1 MNRHSFSIVFVNLFV
16 SSKDVQNIVGAAAGL
31 SELASPARDSD
42 SADCDPRSADTRRQS
57 KRKIRT
63 PVKFKGYRVGGRDE
77 KAADHREPRK
87 MGRKRK
93 YPNTEA
99 RCEDCGK
106 VFKNHLFLK
115 IHRRTHTGYGN
126 MSPST
131 TAGQIFC
138 VFFAL
143 FGIPLN
149 MVVLNRVGKYM
160 LAIERNA
167 CDFIQ

>member
-1 MNRHSFSIVFVNLFV
+1 MFIIETNRPNNSQWLSPFVL
-16 SSKDVQNIVGAAAGL
+16 
-31 SELASPARDSD
+31 
-42 SADCDPRSADTRRQS
+42 
-57 KRKIRT
+57 
-63 PVKFKGYRVGGRDE
+63 RV
-77 KAADHREPRK
+77 
-87 MGRKRK
+87 
-93 YPNTEA
+93 
-99 RCEDCGK
+99 
-106 VFKNHLFLK
+106 L
-115 IHRRTHTGYGN
+115 GYGN

-167 CDFIQ
+167 CDFIQGKTNHRVSTLPIDSEMVTLYFTAWYLPAVLYSLR